1 MKIIVALSGG
11 MDSTTLLAAAVA
23 SGHEVIPVSIKYPS
37 KHNLLER
44 TAAGHVAEH
53 YELTRYW
60 QTLDLTSVFE
70 GFQSDLLTS
79 GKSVPEGHY
88 HEESMRRTVV
98 PFRNGII
105 VSVLAGLAESLIA
118 QQVWI
123 GIHAGDHFIYPDCRP
138 AFYWSMKETV
148 FYGTDNK
155 VVLFAPFLDF
165 SKADILSYGTK
176 QANIIRL
183 SPLHVPVP
191 YHLTRTCY
199 TNNLVACGRCGACQ
213 ERLESF
219 QEVGVT
225 DPIEYQSRELL
236 SKKG

>member
-23 SGHEVIPVSIKYPS
+23 SGHEVIPVSIKYGS
-37 KHNLLER
+37 KHNVLER
-44 TAAGHVAEH
+44 EAAGQVTEH
-53 YELTRYW
+53 YGLSNDWR
-60 QTLDLTSVFE
+60 TLDLMSVFD
-70 GFQSDLLTS
+70 GFRSDLLTS
-79 GKSVPEGHY
+79 GKNVPEGHY
-88 HEESMRRTVV
+88 HEESMRSTVV

-105 VSVLAGLAESLIA
+105 IGTLAGLAESLEA
-118 QQVWI
+118 KQLWI

-138 AFYWSMKETV
+138 EFYWAMKEAV

-165 SKADILSYGTK
+165 SKTDILSYGTK
-176 QANIIRL
+176 QVNVMRL
-183 SPLHVPVP
+183 SPPHVPIP

-199 TNNLVACGRCGACQ
+199 TDNPIACGKCGACQ

-219 QEVGVT
+219 KEAGIE
-225 DPIEYQSRELL
+225 DPLEYQSRELL
-236 SKKG
+236 PKKG